1 MYITQRMP
9 ESLVNVYNKACNI
22 TLLAND
28 LCQSDEG
35 KILMINLDTKILK
48 ELACN
53 KQQIDCNFVCSSLST
68 AGKCKWTVLVHFC
81 ILLISVIVVYC
92 QSHTDGQLTLW
103 ISWIICIF
111 SDYKR
116 NVNDDQL
123 IVDFHNT
130 N

>member
-53 KQQIDCNFVCSSLST
+53 KQ
-68 AGKCKWTVLVHFC
+68 
-81 ILLISVIVVYC
+81 
-92 QSHTDGQLTLW
+92 
-103 ISWIICIF
+103 
-111 SDYKR
+111 
-116 NVNDDQL
+116 
-123 IVDFHNT
+123 
-130 N
+130 